1 MKEAESSK
9 PEAKRLPAA
18 RRRAIQLSP
27 QELIKTGGLRP
38 GQTLPLVVRP
48 ALADFDP
55 VPWARQNRELLKTHL
70 LRHGALLFR
79 DFDLQTPEQFRR
91 FIEAAGGELMEYR
104 ERSSPRSQVGA
115 RVYTSTDYPA
125 EQSIFP
131 HNEHSYALTFPLRL
145 FFFCETPAQQGGE
158 TPLADTRK
166 ILARLDKAIV
176 ERFRE
181 KKWRY
186 VRNFG
191 DGFGLPW
198 QTVFQTTERAAVE
211 TYCRRA
217 RIECEWKGGNRLR
230 TWQVRE
236 AIAKHPETGE
246 EVWFNHAT
254 FFHVSTLEAQV
265 GDSLRAAFADEDLP
279 NNTYYGDG
287 SPIEPEVLDALRAAY
302 RAEMVEFPWQKGDL
316 IMFDNIL
323 TAHARAPFAGP
334 RKVLFAMAEPYTR
347 QDI

>member
-1 MKEAESSK
+1 MKEAESTK
-9 PEAKRLPAA
+9 PEVRRLPTA

-27 QELIKTGGLRP
+27 QELVKTECLRE
-38 GQTLPLVVRP
+38 GQTLPLVIRP
-48 ALADFDP
+48 ALAGFDP
-55 VPWARQNRELLKTHL
+55 VSWAQENRELLKTQVL
-70 LRHGALLFR
+70 THGALLFR
-79 DFDLQTPEQFRR
+79 DFNLRTAEQFRR
-91 FIEAAGGELMEYR
+91 FIEAASGELMEYR

-115 RVYTSTDYPA
+115 KVYTSTDYPA
-125 EQSIFP
+125 NQSIFP

-145 FFFCETPAQQGGE
+145 FFFCETPALEGGE

-166 ILARLDKAIV
+166 ILERLGHRIV
-176 ERFRE
+176 DRFRE

-211 TYCRRA
+211 EYCRRA
-217 RIECEWKGGNRLR
+217 RVECEWKEGNRLR

-236 AIAKHPETGE
+236 AIATHPQTGE
-246 EVWFNHAT
+246 QVWFNHAT
-254 FFHVSTLEAQV
+254 FFHVSTLEPKVRDA
-265 GDSLRAAFADEDLP
+265 LRAGFAEEDLP

-287 SPIEPEVLDALRAAY
+287 SPIEPEVLEALRAAY
-302 RAEMVEFPWQKGDL
+302 RAEMVEFPWQQGDL
-316 IMFDNIL
+316 IMLDNML
-323 TAHARAPFAGP
+323 TAHARNSFKGA

-347 QDI
+347 EDI